1 MSSMATL
8 ADLADL
14 GTLHGDGTTPLAA
27 ARIDSR
33 AVKPGDLFC
42 AIPGFTVDGHDHA
55 PGAVER
61 GAAAL
66 LVERVLDVDVPQL
79 VVADARVATA
89 PASAAL
95 AGDPTGKLVVVGIT
109 GTNGKTTTAYLT
121 RHLLQSAGQQTG
133 LIGTVEQIVGGVRQE
148 GGRTTPEAPDLQ
160 AQFAAMLDA
169 GDVACAMEVSSHAMS
184 LHRADAI
191 HWAAVAFTNLSRD
204 HLDFHPSMEDYFEA
218 KRLLIA
224 EAPHRAVVDLDD
236 EYGARLAREFP
247 QAMTVS
253 IDTVQRDGGMR
264 ATDLKADASGTT
276 FKVDGIP
283 TRVPLPGRFNV
294 RNALTALGLAVQ
306 LGIDLGDAAG
316 WLPDAPVAPGRMETI
331 DAGQPFAVYVDYAH
345 TPDALV
351 RVLASARDLTSGR
364 VLCVFGCGGDRDR
377 GKRPEMGK
385 AVADG
390 ADVVIATSDNPRS
403 EDPQAI
409 LDDVLAG
416 IDGPVTSIVD
426 RREAIA
432 FALGEARAGDV
443 VVIAGKGHEQGQTIA
458 GTTYPFDDAQ
468 VARELLLEGAAR

>member
-1 MSSMATL
+1 MSLMATL

-14 GTLHGDGTTPLAA
+14 GTLHGDGTTPLVS

-33 AVKPGDLFC
+33 AVRPGDLFC

-55 PGAVER
+55 PGAIER

-66 LVERVLDVDVPQL
+66 LVERLLDLPVPQL
-79 VVADARVATA
+79 VVANARIATA
-89 PASAAL
+89 PASAVL
-95 AGDPTGKLVVVGIT
+95 AGDPTAQLAVAGIT
-109 GTNGKTTTAYLT
+109 GTNGKTTTAYLL

-133 LIGTVEQIVGGVRQE
+133 LIGTVEQIVGGIRQQ

-160 AQFAAMLDA
+160 AQFGAMLDA

-204 HLDFHPSMEDYFEA
+204 HLDFHPTMEDYFEA
-218 KRLLIA
+218 KRLLVA

-247 QAMTVS
+247 QALTVS
-253 IDTVQRDGGMR
+253 IDTVIRDGGFR
-264 ATDLKADASGTT
+264 ATELEPDASGTN

-306 LGIDLGDAAG
+306 LGLDLGDAAG
-316 WLPDAPVAPGRMETI
+316 WLPKAPVAPGRMETI

-351 RVLASARDLTSGR
+351 RVLASARELTAGR

-385 AVADG
+385 AVAAG

-409 LDDVLAG
+409 LNDILGG
-416 IDGPVTSIVD
+416 IDGPVTAIVD

-432 FALGEARAGDV
+432 FALGEAHAGDV

-458 GTTYPFDDAQ
+458 GVTHPFDDVQ
-468 VARELLLEGAAR
+468 VARELLHAEAAR